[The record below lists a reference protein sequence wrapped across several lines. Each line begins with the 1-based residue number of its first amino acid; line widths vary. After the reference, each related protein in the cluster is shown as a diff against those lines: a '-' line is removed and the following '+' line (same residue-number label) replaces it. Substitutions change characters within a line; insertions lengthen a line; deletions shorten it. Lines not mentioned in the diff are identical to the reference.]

1 MLRPLL
7 VPTLLVCACS
17 LLATGAEPV
26 SLVPT
31 LRSVNLSMSHG
42 PDQDNADLHL
52 ELVTSFKDGRLLGWE
67 DARLIEAKAEG
78 GEKLMSQGIPES
90 TPNFSSQGSE
100 DDLSI
105 PLSVQ
110 LTGFTRPPI
119 RLATLRI
126 EAVAILAQG
135 GVRELVLPANATGRT
150 FAPQDDKTAT
160 VLVTREQNQWKLICS
175 GSLARRL
182 VRVILRK
189 PEGDQV
195 DGYASQRER
204 NANRLV
210 LDVSGGDNTAEAR
223 PVLILAERVELRP
236 VRLMGDGLAL
246 FNAEADPELL
256 PLGKDHAGDPAL
268 VVPGAA
274 LP

>member
-1 MLRPLL
+1 MVRSFLAPFLL
-7 VPTLLVCACS
+7 VSAISVIAG
-17 LLATGAEPV
+17 GAEPTPI
-26 SLVPT
+26 VPT
-31 LRSVNLSMSHG
+31 LRMVNLSMSHG
-42 PDQDNADLHL
+42 PDMDNADLHL

-67 DARLIEAKAEG
+67 DARLIEASADS
-78 GEKLMSQGIPES
+78 GEKLIAQGIPES

-105 PLSVQ
+105 PLAVQ
-110 LTGFTRPPI
+110 LTGFSRPPT
-119 RLATLRI
+119 RLAKLRI
-126 EAVAILAQG
+126 DATAVLAQG
-135 GVRELVLPANATGRT
+135 GIRELVLPANAAGRT

-160 VLVTREQNQWKLICS
+160 VQATREQNQWKLTCS

-182 VRVILRK
+182 MRVVLRK

-210 LDVSGGDNTAEAR
+210 IDISTGDNNPDAR

-236 VRLMGDGLAL
+236 VRLIGDGMAL
-246 FNAEADPELL
+246 FSADADPELL
-256 PLGKDHAGDPAL
+256 PLGKDHVGDPAL
-268 VVPGAA
+268 TVPGANV
-274 LP
+274 P

>member
-1 MLRPLL
+1 MVRSLL
-7 VPTLLVCACS
+7 VPLLLVSALS
-17 LLATGAEPV
+17 GIARGADPTPI
-26 SLVPT
+26 VPT
-31 LRSVNLSMSHG
+31 LRMVNLSMSHG
-42 PDQDNADLHL
+42 PDMDSADLHL

-67 DARLIEAKAEG
+67 DARLIEASADS
-78 GEKLMSQGIPES
+78 GEKLIAQVNPES
-90 TPNFSSQGSE
+90 TPNFSGQGSE
-100 DDLSI
+100 DDLII

-110 LTGFTRPPI
+110 LTGFSRPPT
-119 RLATLRI
+119 RLAKLRI
-126 EAVAILAQG
+126 DAVAVLARG
-135 GVRELVLPANATGRT
+135 GIRELVLPANAVGRT

-160 VLVTREQNQWKLICS
+160 VQVTRDQNQWKLTCS
-175 GSLARRL
+175 GSLGRRL
-182 VRVILRK
+182 MRVVLRK

-210 LDVSGGDNTAEAR
+210 LDVSSGDNSADAR

-236 VRLMGDGLAL
+236 VRLMGDGMAL
-246 FNAEADPELL
+246 FSADADPELL

-268 VVPGAA
+268 TVPGAA